1 MPDSGARRSRLTAR
15 QWVQVLFVAALGLA
29 LTGSLARRGLPLG
42 DVLLGALVTVL
53 AAGHVYALLW
63 RENRARQLI
72 AASEEAARQARAGQ
86 EQAIQQRRDF
96 MASVGHEL
104 GAPLAAIVGFAE
116 ALRSGD
122 DRSPSERREVV
133 DTICRSG
140 RRLLNMTSD
149 MLDLSHLE
157 AGRLTVQPA
166 DCSPASICAEVETL
180 MRPMA
185 AHRGLRFAIDQSG
198 PIPQRI
204 HTDPARLRQIMV
216 NLASQALRA
225 PQRGE
230 ARLTVSLNRA
240 EGASHLLIEAPAG
253 RSAGATARLLGKT
266 TPGRLDSAG
275 LGLIIA
281 QRLATLL
288 GGSVELIATERRP
301 VIRASVA
308 TGPLEGVPMIAATA
322 PAAGAAP
329 SGALNV
335 HTPATPVGPQLEAR
349 VLVVDETGDDTRL
362 LAFHLRDA
370 GAEVETEESAPD
382 CARRAMVAHQA
393 GRAFDVLIVDNAEEH
408 LAQVRKLRDGGYPG
422 PIIAVSASA
431 EPPDRASCLAAGCQD
446 FVESPVSRAAL
457 AEACRRVADLAR
469 QRHPGAE
476 PPAAAELPQRA
487 TEAA

>member
-1 MPDSGARRSRLTAR
+1 MPDCGARRSQLTAR

-53 AAGHVYALLW
+53 ATGHVYALLW

-72 AASEEAARQARAGQ
+72 AASEQAAREARAGQ

-122 DRSPSERREVV
+122 DRSSSERREVV

-149 MLDLSHLE
+149 MLDLSRLE

-166 DCSPASICAEVETL
+166 DCSVASICAEVETL

-185 AHRGLRFAIDQSG
+185 AHRGLRFAIDRSG
-198 PIPQRI
+198 PIPERI

-230 ARLTVSLNRA
+230 ARLTVSLDPV
-240 EGASHLLIEAPAG
+240 ASRLLIEAPAG
-253 RSAGATARLLGKT
+253 RSAGATARLLSKASA
-266 TPGRLDSAG
+266 PGRLDSAG
-275 LGLIIA
+275 LGLVIA
-281 QRLATLL
+281 QRLADLL

-308 TGPLEGVPMIAATA
+308 TGSLDGVPMIAATA
-322 PAAGAAP
+322 PATAAAP
-329 SGALNV
+329 SGAFNV
-335 HTPATPVGPQLEAR
+335 HTPAIPVGPQLEAR

-393 GRAFDVLIVDNAEEH
+393 GRAFDILIVDNAEEH

-431 EPPDRASCLAAGCQD
+431 EPLDRASCLAAGCQD

-457 AEACRRVADLAR
+457 AEACRRAAAPAR
-469 QRHPGAE
+469 QRHPDAE